1 MRVQRLGIELAIGN
15 ELQRFLTVA
24 TVEGAVPYGCNSTC
38 RKVNFIAVGDFT
50 CREVNFTLRSK
61 TTLINPFV
69 TPSRDISP
77 CSGETTEY
85 KAIIYCPISLLSN
98 LNINPVF
105 AIKGRE
111 RGKPLPL
118 CRRNEFFERLLLLFR
133 SPHGRS
139 VELIAK
145 NKSSFVLFF
154 NVFAC
159 GVIEFPADHAFEI
172 TYSVIHFP
180 SPLLFHFSTK
190 SPRSN
195 RKQRQ
200 VS

>member
-1 MRVQRLGIELAIGN
+1 MRD
-15 ELQRFLTVA
+15 
-24 TVEGAVPYGCNSTC
+24 VEGAVPYGCISTC

-50 CREVNFTLRSK
+50 CREVSFTLRSK

-118 CRRNEFFERLLLLFR
+118 SDGMSFSSVFCFFSAHHTGVLLNLSQR
-133 SPHGRS
+133 
-139 VELIAK
+139 I
-145 NKSSFVLFF
+145 
-154 NVFAC
+154 
-159 GVIEFPADHAFEI
+159 
-172 TYSVIHFP
+172 
-180 SPLLFHFSTK
+180 SPLLCCFSI
-190 SPRSN
+190 SMLAGL
-195 RKQRQ
+195 
-200 VS
+200 